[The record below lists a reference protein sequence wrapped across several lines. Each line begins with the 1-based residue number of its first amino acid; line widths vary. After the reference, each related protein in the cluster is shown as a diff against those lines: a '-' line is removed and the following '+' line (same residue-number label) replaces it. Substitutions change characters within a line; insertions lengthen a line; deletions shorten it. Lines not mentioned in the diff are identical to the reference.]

1 MWFLYNETSTVQCTR
16 TMYTVRCTMYIV
28 KWKLRCRVQRDH
40 TYLCVHEQGVLT
52 VQLYVQ
58 YTVKVPYF
66 ASRPNF
72 ATFGLFVT
80 TVH

>member
-1 MWFLYNETSTVQCTR
+1 MWSLYNETSTVQCTR
-16 TMYTVRCTMYIV
+16 TMYIV